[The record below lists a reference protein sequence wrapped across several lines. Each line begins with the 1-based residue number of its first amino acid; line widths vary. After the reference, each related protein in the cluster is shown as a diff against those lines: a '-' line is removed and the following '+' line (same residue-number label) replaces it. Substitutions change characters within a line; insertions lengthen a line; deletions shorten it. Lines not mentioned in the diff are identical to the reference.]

1 MENYNNSLL
10 QKETESFEHNQ
21 LSNQSETLLTTI
33 SFLQEQIQ
41 MNKSS
46 MDEILTQLEQMEVE
60 FTYNDSGELKE
71 VCNIDDVKNLNS
83 DEVHLLITSYNV
95 YQKKNRNIEQ
105 NICDIKRIFLKQLNE
120 DSMKEISVEIERKGL
135 SILQA
140 QETER
145 SRIACD
151 LHDSVIQNLT
161 NLIHKT
167 ELCIKTIDRD
177 TIGVKL
183 DLQLM
188 MQNVKTIINDIR
200 AIIYNLRPM
209 ALEDLGINIAIE
221 RFLNQFEQINKVSVK
236 FENTCTDIA
245 LNTSVVSLTLFRI
258 IQEACSNAVK
268 HGHASSIKVNISND
282 DCSIILW
289 IQDNGTGFDISKENT
304 KAKTDNSG
312 FGLSIMKERIYLLS
326 GIINIESSK
335 GKGTQIIVKIPI
347 VKC

>member
-21 LSNQSETLLTTI
+21 LSNQSEILLTTI
-33 SFLQEQIQ
+33 SFLNEQIQ
-41 MNKSS
+41 MNKGS
-46 MDEILTQLEQMEVE
+46 MDELLTQLEQMQVE
-60 FTYNDSGELKE
+60 FTYKDSGELKE
-71 VCNIDDVKNLNS
+71 IYNINDVKNLNS
-83 DEVHLLITSYNV
+83 DEVSLMITSYNV
-95 YQKKNRNIEQ
+95 YQKKNKNIEQ
-105 NICDIKRIFLKQLNE
+105 NICNIKRIFLKQLNE
-120 DSMKEISVEIERKGL
+120 DSMKEISAEIERKGL

-161 NLIHKT
+161 NLVHKT

-221 RFLNQFEQINKVSVK
+221 KFLNQFEQINKVSVK

-289 IQDNGTGFDISKENT
+289 IQDNGTGFDINKENT
-304 KAKTDNSG
+304 KAKADNSG

-326 GIINIESSK
+326 GNINIESSK